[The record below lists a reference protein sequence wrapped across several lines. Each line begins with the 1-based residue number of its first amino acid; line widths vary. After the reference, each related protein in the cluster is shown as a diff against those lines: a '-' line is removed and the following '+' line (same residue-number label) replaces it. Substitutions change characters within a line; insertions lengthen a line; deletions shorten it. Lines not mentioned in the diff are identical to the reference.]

1 MPKPALELEVKFL
14 LSDQTTYEN
23 RLRGIGAKML
33 HPRTWE
39 VNYRFDTPDR
49 RLAREHRVLRLRQD
63 SAVILTYKGPSSI
76 ENGVS
81 VRPEIEI
88 EVSDLTSARLL
99 LEALGYQES
108 IRYEKWRTTYQLGDL
123 EITLDEMPFGNFTEI
138 EGGDPSLIKSTSQ
151 ALALDWSA
159 RINKSYLSLF
169 DHLQTKRKLAFKNL
183 TFADFQHITV
193 PPTDLGVKYADEPV
207 YF

>member
-63 SAVILTYKGPSSI
+63 SAPSPKRMEDLPPGKSSI
-76 ENGVS
+76 VKSHPLAFNS
-81 VRPEIEI
+81 
-88 EVSDLTSARLL
+88 
-99 LEALGYQES
+99 
-108 IRYEKWRTTYQLGDL
+108 
-123 EITLDEMPFGNFTEI
+123 
-138 EGGDPSLIKSTSQ
+138 GGSTSIPKVRQ
-151 ALALDWSA
+151 SA
-159 RINKSYLSLF
+159 
-169 DHLQTKRKLAFKNL
+169 Q
-183 TFADFQHITV
+183 
-193 PPTDLGVKYADEPV
+193 
-207 YF
+207 